1 MTSPPCKICLD
12 FDESLLQPPSRTRC
26 TLDELSHST
35 LACSTCSIILRAVE
49 HCFPEIFLAT
59 LYFGLSF
66 SRFNGLHLQNP
77 SETFS
82 VTVSVEEDVV
92 EEDLPKEFVW
102 DSQISF
108 LNLDSSIAQP
118 GKPCSWSVFEE
129 GLVIPSRPLEL
140 ANQARKWID
149 NCDKFHTG
157 CRKTKE
163 NMLPRRVVQIIQD
176 SGTSCRARLYETS
189 PDERGSYACLSHCW
203 GKHQIIRTTKDN
215 FTRHKREI
223 PWAEL
228 STTFR
233 DAIEFSFHLGI
244 KFIWIDSLCIIQD
257 DTPDWEREAVKMAE
271 YYANADV
278 TLAAT
283 ASPDGTV
290 GFYPSRPAQDEPID
304 IEGMDKQGRPY
315 HLMARTHMRHPY
327 ESSRDE
333 TFNGGTYEFP
343 LMIRGWVHQE
353 HVLSRRFLHFGP
365 RELVWECQSL
375 TTCQCG
381 GTPAR
386 PTVRERTTQ
395 LLSVSKPD
403 LNLKDSMAMLKLWYQ
418 NLRSITA
425 LDLTYIQDRLP
436 VMAGIAS
443 QLSKE
448 RKGRYLAG
456 LWEDSLVSGLCWQ
469 TFGDERERPETL
481 KSVPTWSWG
490 SVSGLIAGP
499 WDRVHRTTFT
509 VKVVDI
515 DCKPN
520 GPVFLGRLDRG
531 ILTLEG
537 CVARVKIFP
546 RGGRGQGFPRIQFM
560 KGECR
565 SSSPY
570 KFQFQPDVED
580 WTMMT
585 PDSHV
590 LAVEM
595 GKTIEDGQIQEA
607 NYLILQPA
615 ERGNG
620 LFKRV
625 GKIWAAAVGID
636 SKGIREEPG
645 HEMSFPGYFAEE
657 AVVERVRIC

>member
-1 MTSPPCKICLD
+1 MLSVPCKICLG

-26 TLDELSHST
+26 TLDELCNSAPT
-35 LACSTCSIILRAVE
+35 CSTCAIILRAVK
-49 HCFPEIFLAT
+49 HCFPEILLAT
-59 LYFGLSF
+59 FYFALSF
-66 SRFNGLHLQNP
+66 SRYNGRHLQNP

-92 EEDLPKEFVW
+92 EEDLPKELVGQMFR
-102 DSQISF
+102 DRELHIYT
-108 LNLDSSIAQP
+108 AK

-129 GLVIPSRPLEL
+129 GPVIPSKPQEL
-140 ANQARKWID
+140 ANQARKWIND
-149 NCDKFHTG
+149 CDKIHTG
-157 CRKTKE
+157 CRRSKE
-163 NMLPRRVVQIIQD
+163 NMLPRRVVQITQD
-176 SGTSCRARLYETS
+176 PGAASCRARLYETS
-189 PDERGSYACLSHCW
+189 PGERGSYACLSHCW

-215 FTRHKREI
+215 FNHHGKEI
-223 PWAEL
+223 PWDEL
-228 STTFR
+228 STTFE
-233 DAIEFSFHLGI
+233 DAIEFSHYLGLE
-244 KFIWIDSLCIIQD
+244 FIWIDSLCIIQD

-283 ASPDGTV
+283 APPDGTV
-290 GFYPSRPAQDEPID
+290 GFYPHRLTRDEPLD
-304 IEGMDKQGRPY
+304 IQGVDKQERPY
-315 HLMARTHMRHPY
+315 HLVVKTHMRHPY
-327 ESSRDE
+327 ESNRDE

-343 LMIRGWVHQE
+343 LMTRGWVHQE
-353 HVLSRRFLHFGP
+353 HVLSQRFLHFGP

-395 LLSVSKPD
+395 LLSVSKPSLD
-403 LNLKDSMAMLKLWYQ
+403 LGDPIVVLKLWYQ
-418 NLRSITA
+418 NLRSITS
-425 LDLTYIQDRLP
+425 LDLTYIQDRLA

-443 QLSKE
+443 QLSKG

-456 LWEDSLVSGLCWQ
+456 LWEDSLVSDLCWQ
-469 TFGDERERPETL
+469 TFGDERERPEAL

-490 SVSGLIAGP
+490 SVSGPIAGP

-515 DCKPN
+515 DCKLN
-520 GPVFLGRLDRG
+520 GPTFLGRLDHG

-537 CVARVKIFP
+537 YVARVKIFP
-546 RGGRGQGFPRIQFM
+546 RGGRGQGFPRIQFTN
-560 KGECR
+560 GECR

-580 WTMMT
+580 WTMKT
-585 PDSHV
+585 PDSQV

-595 GKTIEDGQIQEA
+595 GKTIEDGQTQEA

-615 ERGNG
+615 ERGGG
-620 LFKRV
+620 LFERV
-625 GKIWAAAVGID
+625 GKVWAAAVGIG
-636 SKGIREEPG
+636 SKGTREELG
-645 HEMSFPGYFAEE
+645 HEMSFPGYFADE
-657 AVVERVRIC
+657 AVVEKVRIC

>member
-1 MTSPPCKICLD
+1 MTSPCKICLE
-12 FDESLLQPPSRTRC
+12 FNETLLQLKDRC
-26 TLDELSHST
+26 TLEELYNS
-35 LACSTCSIILRAVE
+35 APTCPTCAIILRAVE
-49 HCFPEIFLAT
+49 HCFPETLLAT
-59 LYFGLSF
+59 SYFGLMF
-66 SRFNGLHLQNP
+66 SQFHGRHLQNP

-82 VTVSVEEDVV
+82 VTVSARDHDRDW
-92 EEDLPKEFVW
+92 DLPEELVGQRFRVRELVICK
-102 DSQISF
+102 
-108 LNLDSSIAQP
+108 AK

-129 GLVIPSRPLEL
+129 GIAIPSKPQEL

-149 NCDKFHTG
+149 DCDKKHTG

-163 NMLPRRVVQIIQD
+163 NILPRRVVQIFQD
-176 SGTSCRARLYETS
+176 SGTSCKARLYETS
-189 PDERGSYACLSHCW
+189 PSERGSYACLSHCW
-203 GKHQIIRTTKDN
+203 GKHQIIRTTRDN
-215 FTRHKREI
+215 FTHHKGEI
-223 PWAEL
+223 PWVEL
-228 STTFR
+228 STTFK
-233 DAIEFSFHLGI
+233 DAIEFSSHLGI
-244 KFIWIDSLCIIQD
+244 EFIWIDSLCIIQD

-271 YYANADV
+271 YYSNADV

-290 GFYPSRPAQDEPID
+290 GFYPSRLARDEPLD
-304 IEGMDKQGRPY
+304 IEGVDKQGRPY
-315 HLMARTHMRHPY
+315 HLVARTHIRHPY
-327 ESSRDE
+327 EPSRDE

-343 LMIRGWVHQE
+343 LMTRGWVHQE

-365 RELVWECQSL
+365 RELIWECQSL
-375 TTCQCG
+375 TTRQCG

-386 PTVRERTTQ
+386 PIVRERTTQ
-395 LLSVSKPD
+395 LLSVSKPNLD
-403 LNLKDSMAMLKLWYQ
+403 LKDQMVMLKLWYQ
-418 NLRSITA
+418 NLRSITS

-448 RKGRYLAG
+448 RRGQYLAG
-456 LWEDSLVSGLCWQ
+456 LWEDSLVSDLCWQ
-469 TFGDERERPETL
+469 TFGDGRERPETL
-481 KSVPTWSWG
+481 KNVPTWSWG
-490 SVSGLIAGP
+490 SVSGPIAGP

-520 GPVFLGRLDRG
+520 GPTFLGRLEHG

-537 CVARVKIFP
+537 YVARIKIFP
-546 RGGRGQGFPRIQFM
+546 RGGRGEGFPRIQFS

-580 WTMMT
+580 WTMKT
-585 PDSHV
+585 PDSQV

-595 GKTIEDGQIQEA
+595 GKTTEDGQTQEA

-615 ERGNG
+615 ERGDG
-620 LFKRV
+620 LFERV
-625 GKIWAAAVGID
+625 GKVWAAAVGID
-636 SKGIREEPG
+636 SKGTREEPG